1 MSDRSPEP
9 TAVCRACE
17 SPMDPY
23 RVEPCPACGR
33 VGTKLVKH
41 TLVAPLKVEAE
52 LKATHYWQRQRE
64 FFEKNKGWTFILT
77 AITLLSPFL
86 GLFLSGATGVVTG
99 LVVGILSLLL
109 GPKAVVKVRKIERGR
124 SDVPTSGSEHP

>member
-1 MSDRSPEP
+1 MSDSSPEP
-9 TAVCRACE
+9 TAVCRAFE
-17 SPMDPY
+17 SPMDCY

-33 VGTKLVKH
+33 VGTKLVRH
-41 TLVAPLKVEAE
+41 TLVSPLKVNAE

-86 GLFLSGATGVVTG
+86 GLFLSGATGVVIG
-99 LVVGILSLLL
+99 WS
-109 GPKAVVKVRKIERGR
+109 
-124 SDVPTSGSEHP
+124 SESSASFWVLKPW